1 VQNDELNFNYLL
13 AHEKILQM
21 NFVDSQLIALLKS
34 WYERYLEHVETMDF
48 KNLSDDYNIKSLHEF
63 IAYNVHHNQILD
75 EDYEEIDVA
84 YVNSISMMQEDEF
97 NYEQRNNKVEGE
109 TDDDYRRDMEEYM
122 NNLMATGQVREAQP
136 RRRT

>member
-1 VQNDELNFNYLL
+1 
-13 AHEKILQM
+13 M
-21 NFVDSQLIALLKS
+21 
-34 WYERYLEHVETMDF
+34 
-48 KNLSDDYNIKSLHEF
+48 
-63 IAYNVHHNQILD
+63 
-75 EDYEEIDVA
+75 A